1 MVLVNKTQR
10 KAKAKSTGSIGLLAE
25 PGFPRYVRGSIT

>member
-1 MVLVNKTQR
+1 MVLNKTQR